1 MKQLKIID
9 GNEAAIAELLV
20 SVNGRASQHTFAVTE
35 IFGIASDA
43 ENAALALLGS
53 KKAIVGAQAVMR
65 SGGAVPNAYKYA
77 RQLNFMTIERRS
89 SCWWIIALD
98 NRESH
103 EQAEGRLRLNLTAAQ
118 AESAVVRFK
127 TGFGV
132 RT

>member
-9 GNEAAIAELLV
+9 GNEAAIADLLF
-20 SVNGRASQHTFAVTE
+20 SVNGRALQHTFTVAG
-35 IFGIASDA
+35 IFGIARNA

-77 RQLNFMTIERRS
+77 RQLNFMTIERRT
-89 SCWWIIALD
+89 SCWWIVALD
-98 NRESH
+98 NREWY

-118 AESAVVRFK
+118 AENAVARFK

-132 RT
+132 RA